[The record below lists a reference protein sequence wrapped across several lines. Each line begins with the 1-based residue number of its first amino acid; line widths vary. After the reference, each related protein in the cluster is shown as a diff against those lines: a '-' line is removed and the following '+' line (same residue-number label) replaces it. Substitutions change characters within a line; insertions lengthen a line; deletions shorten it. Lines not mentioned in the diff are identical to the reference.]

1 MYIHSDDLGRRR
13 ILVRPNSTIM
23 PSYYSRVRIVDYE
36 TCVDLFIS
44 QISSASSVIYN
55 VKVLEKKKK
64 KFEITS
70 KNKTKSWTSE
80 RTVKHLF
87 LFRSIN

>member
-1 MYIHSDDLGRRR
+1 MYIHSDDFGRRW

-55 VKVLEKKKK
+55 VKVLEKRKKK
-64 KFEITS
+64 SEITS
-70 KNKTKSWTSE
+70 MNKTKS
-80 RTVKHLF
+80 
-87 LFRSIN
+87 